1 MGSHGNARHCC
12 DGRQHNDHTA
22 RKAHH
27 HISTASNPL
36 RRLPSLKLL
45 DALYPSEVGFLQ
57 PLLTTQRGAGPA
69 GGGKNQRKKCI
80 PKQKR
85 KIQENRKISIFS
97 SPQNDENS
105 RKSQNP
111 DFSSHPKTAKI
122 SNFSSPLKSKNPGFF
137 VPHSLKSAR
146 ARRGSRSGAKR
157 AEAGPAVQA
166 RKCAGGARQ
175 GKRRAAAHAILAED
189 P

>member
-1 MGSHGNARHCC
+1 MQNPDVQVPSRGKSRFSGPEQFSQNFCWRAVDFARQKTVQNLGKSQNL
-12 DGRQHNDHTA
+12 DFFI
-22 RKAHH
+22 HH
-27 HISTASNPL
+27 KPAKISQN
-36 RRLPSLKLL
+36 L
-45 DALYPSEVGFLQ
+45 DFF
-57 PLLTTQRGAGPA
+57 
-69 GGGKNQRKKCI
+69 I
-80 PKQKR
+80 PKHKT
-85 KIQENRKISIFS
+85 KIQEDRKISIFS
-97 SPQNDENS
+97 SPRNDENS
-105 RKSQNP
+105 RKAQNP

-122 SNFSSPLKSKNPGFF
+122 SNFSSTLKSKNPGFF